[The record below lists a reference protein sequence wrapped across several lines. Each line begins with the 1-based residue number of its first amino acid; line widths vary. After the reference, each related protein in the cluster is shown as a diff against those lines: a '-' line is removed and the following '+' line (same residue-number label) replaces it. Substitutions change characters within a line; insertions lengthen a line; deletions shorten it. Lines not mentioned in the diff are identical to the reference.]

1 MNDNNITKPRK
12 QIAGMKV
19 SEIAR
24 LINANI
30 VSDSEKDIEVFKA
43 FASDLM
49 SDVLTLETDNTLLIT
64 GLANVQA
71 IRTAEMSDI
80 NCIVF
85 ARNKKVNEDMKQ
97 VAGENDIVLLETP
110 FSVFRTSG
118 ILYQEGI
125 KPIF

>member
-1 MNDNNITKPRK
+1 MNDKELTKVRK
-12 QIAGMKV
+12 HKAMKV
-19 SEIAR
+19 SEIAD

-30 VSDSEKDIEVFKA
+30 VCDCKDDREVSKA

-85 ARNKKVNEDMKQ
+85 ARNKKVNEEMKK
-97 VAGENDIVLLETP
+97 VALENDIVVLETS

>member
-1 MNDNNITKPRK
+1 MNDKELTEVHK
-12 QIAGMKV
+12 QNAMRI
-19 SEIAR
+19 SEIAGF
-24 LINANI
+24 INAKI
-30 VSDSEKDIEVFKA
+30 VCYCKDDLKVTKA

-97 VAGENDIVLLETP
+97 VARENDIVLLETP
-110 FSVFRTSG
+110 FSVFKTSG
-118 ILYQEGI
+118 ILYQKGI

>member
-1 MNDNNITKPRK
+1 MYDKELTKAHK
-12 QIAGMKV
+12 QNAMKI
-19 SEIAR
+19 SEIAGF
-24 LINANI
+24 INAKI
-30 VSDSEKDIEVFKA
+30 VCYCKDDRDVTKA

-97 VAGENDIVLLETP
+97 VARENDIVLLETP
-110 FSVFRTSG
+110 FSVFKTSG
-118 ILYQEGI
+118 ILYQKGI

>member
-1 MNDNNITKPRK
+1 MNDKELTKARK
-12 QIAGMKV
+12 HKAMKV
-19 SEIAR
+19 SEIAD

-30 VSDSEKDIEVFKA
+30 VCDCRDDREVSKA

-85 ARNKKVNEDMKQ
+85 ARNKKVNEEMKK
-97 VAGENDIVLLETP
+97 VALENDIVLLETS
-110 FSVFRTSG
+110 FSVYRTSG